1 MEKPNKIGNGISS
14 TTATSTSTTTTSS
27 DDSTVTA
34 ATSSTTVDVA
44 VELDGCCFVLSVA
57 DAHNTGVGDRS
68 APFCIAGS
76 SAEATAAGG
85 GDAGFAG
92 DTSGG
97 GDDGGS
103 GSTVG
108 SSADNGATL
117 EVIKFPSG
125 RWEIGTVQEVRV
137 CRAFVA
143 RGRGGAELFCFLCSI
158 ERVVSA
164 SRAC

>member
-14 TTATSTSTTTTSS
+14 TTATSTSTTTTPS

-68 APFCIAGS
+68 APFCIAES
-76 SAEATAAGG
+76 SAEAAAAGG

-92 DTSGG
+92 ETSGG
-97 GDDGGS
+97 GDGGS
-103 GSTVG
+103 GSTLG
-108 SSADNGATL
+108 SSADSGATL

-137 CRAFVA
+137 LPCLCCA
-143 RGRGGAELFCFLCSI
+143 GRGAEISCFSMLY
-158 ERVVSA
+158 
-164 SRAC
+164 RACGFG